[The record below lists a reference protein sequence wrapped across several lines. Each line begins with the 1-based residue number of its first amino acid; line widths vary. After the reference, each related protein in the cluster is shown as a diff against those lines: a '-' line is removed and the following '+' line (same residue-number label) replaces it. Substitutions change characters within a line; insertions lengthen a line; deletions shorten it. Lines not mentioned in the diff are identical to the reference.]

1 MAPAPF
7 KIIIVGAGPAGLAT
21 ALTLL
26 DQRKNDTTKSSSPLH
41 ITLLERRDSVQT
53 LGGAIN
59 LTPLALR
66 YLDSLGA
73 GKALREASSPVSAI
87 ELVGH
92 RLGNLLVKLW
102 PGVDAIR
109 ILRQTLVE
117 GLLTT
122 LKERASSSSD
132 DKVSVVYG
140 AKITT
145 MEQFGPADSK
155 SEGVRIVWTEG
166 GNEHTADAHLL
177 IGCDGIHSQVRTAL
191 VDPDRKKTYAG
202 RSNAYGYAKVTP
214 EEAAKWT
221 RADGQPLITD
231 TTLVQNGG
239 HSLLVTYFQQPEH
252 RDAVYL
258 AAITPTPEPAGGSRE
273 GWSVLGADKEG
284 IKQSILDNYKN
295 GPLTC
300 LPDILD
306 RCQEWFF
313 FPVYMLSPGGRWSN
327 GRVQLLG
334 DAAHAVSFS
343 LVHYR
348 FFEHVLTECFRCLH
362 RARAQV
368 LP

>member
-1 MAPAPF
+1 MAPSPF
-7 KIIIVGAGPAGLAT
+7 KIVIVGAGPAGLAT
-21 ALTLL
+21 ALALIH
-26 DQRKNDTTKSSSPLH
+26 QRKNDDATTASPVH
-41 ITLLERRDSVQT
+41 ITLLERRESVQT

-66 YLDSLGA
+66 YLDSMGA
-73 GKALREASSPVSAI
+73 GKALREASSPVSSI

-117 GLLTT
+117 GLLAA
-122 LKERASSSSD
+122 LKEQSSD
-132 DKVSVVYG
+132 DGDVTIVYG

-145 MEQFGPADSK
+145 MEQFGSEDST
-155 SEGVRIVWTEG
+155 SEGVRVAWAQNGT
-166 GNEHTADAHLL
+166 EHTTDAHLL
-177 IGCDGIHSQVRTAL
+177 IGCDGIHSQVRNAL
-191 VDPDRKKTYAG
+191 VDPDREKTYAG

-214 EEAAKWT
+214 EEATRWT
-221 RADGQPLITD
+221 RSDGEPLIKD
-231 TTLVQNGG
+231 TTLIQNGG
-239 HSLLVTYFQQPEH
+239 NSLLVTYFQKPEE
-252 RDAVYL
+252 RDALYL
-258 AAITPTPEPAGGSRE
+258 ASLTPTPEPSGGSRE

-313 FPVYMLSPGGRWSN
+313 FPIYMLSPGGRWSK

-334 DAAHAVSFS
+334 DAAHAVSS
-343 LVHYR
+343 IR
-348 FFEHVLTECFRCLH
+348 FVFRDLAFRLLTQF
-362 RARAQV
+362 
-368 LP
+368 